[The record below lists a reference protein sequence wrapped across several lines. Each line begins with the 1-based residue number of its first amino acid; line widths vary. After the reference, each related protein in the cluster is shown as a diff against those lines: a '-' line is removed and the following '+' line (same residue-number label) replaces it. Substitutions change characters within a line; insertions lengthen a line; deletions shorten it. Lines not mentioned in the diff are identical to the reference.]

1 MSTCRPWTLTGWMEA
16 TKSLIVGKGCAHMGG
31 DLQFLTRPAVNTI
44 SPWIKSISNE
54 LDIIIHVIASQ
65 LSGHCDVISNRLWR
79 HQQKVMR
86 GSETWELWVKILV
99 LASFMDSLYRVRN
112 KIIMYSCD
120 KLFMHSRECYFG
132 VYFTKITLSSA
143 HKQFATR
150 VHTLFSIW
158 FARVLLRSI
167 YSNGVLVNV
176 YIYTVNW
183 IEITLHLNC
192 VKCDLTK
199 CVIPKVLNLRH
210 TTQNGAGGLFI
221 HPRGCLSCV
230 FQILM
235 TVHISFYSLLKIMSS

>member
-1 MSTCRPWTLTGWMEA
+1 MVMSTCRPWTLTGWMEA
-16 TKSLIVGKGCAHMGG
+16 TKSLIAGKGCAHMGG
-31 DLQFLTRPAVNTI
+31 DLQFLTRPAV
-44 SPWIKSISNE
+44 
-54 LDIIIHVIASQ
+54 DITIHVIASQ

-120 KLFMHSRECYFG
+120 ELFMHSRECYFG

-167 YSNGVLVNV
+167 YSNGVFVNV
-176 YIYTVNW
+176 YIYIQL
-183 IEITLHLNC
+183 IESKLH
-192 VKCDLTK
+192 
-199 CVIPKVLNLRH
+199 
-210 TTQNGAGGLFI
+210 FI
-221 HPRGCLSCV
+221 
-230 FQILM
+230 
-235 TVHISFYSLLKIMSS
+235 